1 MSTTHVGIA
10 NVTIRLT
17 AIDSLKGKRGIAK
30 SLLGRIQN
38 RYNVS
43 IAEVRYQDSLDLL
56 GVAVAAVGNS
66 RKVVDALLAEVVQF
80 MEEDRRFE
88 VEDYSTEFV

>member
-10 NVTIRLT
+10 DVMIRLT

-30 SLLGRIQN
+30 SLMGRIQS
-38 RYNVS
+38 RFNVS

-56 GVAVAAVGNS
+56 GLAVAAVGHS
-66 RKVVDALLAEVVQF
+66 RKVVDARLAEVVQF

-88 VEDYSTEFV
+88 VESYSTEFV